1 MASNAQANRDKV
13 EVRTPATLL
22 LAGEPGTEN
31 KNLHFFQKAFTGS
44 FQVCFRTLEAMNY
57 SRKSQNSLM

>member
-1 MASNAQANRDKV
+1 MAANAQANRDKV

-44 FQVCFRTLEAMNY
+44 FQVCVFFI
-57 SRKSQNSLM
+57 